1 MENCGV
7 STFMC
12 NTVIER
18 VKKKNGLDDLLNMTG
33 TLMLKTESAF
43 FEKGYLTESGRKE
56 KEEKHKAAP
65 KPISNF

>member
-1 MENCGV
+1 MENCGA

-12 NTVIER
+12 NIVIES
-18 VKKKNGLDDLLNMTG
+18 VKKKNGLDDLLNMTR

-43 FEKGYLTESGRKE
+43 FKKRYFTKSVRKE
-56 KEEKHKAAP
+56 KEEKHKAAA